1 MLLPDWFPESH
12 IEAAETI
19 SEYLV
24 TLRGGAPFLSGA
36 DCRLLVQWL
45 DEDIPTPAILSALE
59 HVALRRRAKRVRAR
73 LSLNATKGEL
83 KKLLGKKTAPALPKK
98 EEAHIFAPLHQRIVN
113 ALEENSAFYELQKST
128 AQQLL
133 EIDMTT
139 HDKMKGAQAIS
150 LIRSFHQ
157 TIWEESDTD
166 RIHLLEQAEEEISA
180 MKSMIPTN
188 RWNELVE
195 EIARDQLRSR
205 FPLFS
210 AQMIWDSLKGL
221 LL

>member
-1 MLLPDWFPESH
+1 MVLPDWFPESH
-12 IEAAETI
+12 IESAETI
-19 SEYLV
+19 SEYLI

-59 HVALRRRAKRVRAR
+59 HVALRRRAKRVRTR
-73 LSLNATKGEL
+73 LSLNATKSEL
-83 KKLLGKKTAPALPKK
+83 KKLLGKKTEPAQKK
-98 EEAHIFAPLHQRIVN
+98 EEGHVFAPLHQRIVN
-113 ALEENSAFYELQKST
+113 ALEKTSSFYDLQKST

-133 EIDMTT
+133 KIDMTT
-139 HDKMKGAQAIS
+139 HDKMKVDQAIS
-150 LIRSFHQ
+150 LISSFHQ

-166 RIHLLEQAEEEISA
+166 RLHLLEQAEEEISA

>member
-1 MLLPDWFPESH
+1 MFLPDWFPESH
-12 IEAAETI
+12 ISSAETI
-19 SEYLV
+19 SEYLI

-59 HVALRRRAKRVRAR
+59 RVALRRRAKRVRTR
-73 LSLNATKGEL
+73 LSLQATKGEL
-83 KKLLGKKTAPALPKK
+83 KKLLGKKTPPPQPKTS
-98 EEAHIFAPLHQRIVN
+98 AHVFAPLQQRIFKAIDEN
-113 ALEENSAFYELQKST
+113 APFYELQKQT
-128 AQQLL
+128 AQQFL
-133 EIDMTT
+133 EIDPSA
-139 HDKMKGAQAIS
+139 HDKIKADQAIS
-150 LIRSFHQ
+150 LISSFHQ
-157 TIWEESDTD
+157 IVWEESEEE
-166 RIHLLEQAEEEISA
+166 RFLLLEKAEEEIAS
-180 MKSMIPTN
+180 MRSMIPTN

>member
-1 MLLPDWFPESH
+1 MVLPDWFPESH
-12 IEAAETI
+12 TTSAETI
-19 SEYLV
+19 SEYLI

-45 DEDIPTPAILSALE
+45 DEEIPTPAILSALE
-59 HVALRRRAKRVRAR
+59 RVALRRRAKRVRTR

-83 KKLLGKKTAPALPKK
+83 KKLLGKKTIPPKPQTS
-98 EEAHIFAPLHQRIVN
+98 EHIFSPLRQRILDSLDESSPFC
-113 ALEENSAFYELQKST
+113 ALQKSI

-133 EIDMTT
+133 EIDPTT
-139 HDKMKGAQAIS
+139 HDNMKADQAIS
-150 LIRSFHQ
+150 LISSFHQ
-157 TIWEESDTD
+157 HVWEESEEE
-166 RIHLLEQAEEEISA
+166 RPLLLDKAEEEIAA
-180 MKSMIPTN
+180 MRSMIPTS

-210 AQMIWDSLKGL
+210 AQMVWDSLKGL